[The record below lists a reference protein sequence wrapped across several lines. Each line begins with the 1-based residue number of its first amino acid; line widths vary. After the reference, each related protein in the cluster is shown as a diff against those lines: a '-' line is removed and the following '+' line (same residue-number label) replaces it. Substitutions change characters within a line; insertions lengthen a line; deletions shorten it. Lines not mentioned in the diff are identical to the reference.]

1 MLLLIYAGNLVGR
14 FANAEIHNPIHF
26 GGSVRFRLGR
36 SRRRSDGVELLGLH
50 LRLF

>member
-14 FANAEIHNPIHF
+14 FANVEIHNPIHF
-26 GGSVRFRLGR
+26 GGSVRSRLGR